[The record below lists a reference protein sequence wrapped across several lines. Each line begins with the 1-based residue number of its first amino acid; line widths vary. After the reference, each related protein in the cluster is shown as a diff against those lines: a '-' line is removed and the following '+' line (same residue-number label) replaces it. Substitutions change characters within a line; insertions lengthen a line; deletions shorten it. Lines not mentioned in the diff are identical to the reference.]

1 MFAYFILRNP
11 FNTNNVAVDHSAHV
25 GQIPD
30 TIRDLFW
37 SPALGKSSDLQ
48 EIQYRLLIICEFLRN
63 PKELA
68 LQSCFP

>member
-30 TIRDLFW
+30 TIRDKIF
-37 SPALGKSSDLQ
+37 SDLQ
-48 EIQYRLLIICEFLRN
+48 HWEN
-63 PKELA
+63 PLTCKKFKRFFNEL
-68 LQSCFP
+68 